1 MLPGR
6 LFGCPITWANIRKTQ
21 WPAQAGDS
29 SHYLEEQTDQE
40 AAEECV
46 FWRKNDRC
54 NAHPEQKAHA
64 CWGKSTVEG
73 LLREDEP
80 EGTVPEIPE
89 VPPLPVLEK
98 VTPLLAAE
106 WRRQTI
112 FICKVRELYLACL
125 AAGDGGK
132 EKWEDEQ
139 PALHERT
146 WPGSYEVQ
154 GLPPKDC
161 EALRA
166 WRTVKPE
173 TRIDAKMRPVL
184 EEILLRDFPKG
195 ATIPP
200 HIATWLSTSRRSFEG
215 VDPRFLHC
223 FYHLG
228 VPDLVYTREVVAAHR
243 MARLGDI
250 LAECLAGKTIRIAK
264 SWADLVTPRKAFKGQ
279 TTGGLNQ
286 VVVGALG
293 IQGVTEVL
301 NKTMIWCA
309 ASYGGEW
316 SSHYTTL
323 PDEGKLSR
331 SSYLTLCSRR

>member
-1 MLPGR
+1 M
-6 LFGCPITWANIRKTQ
+6 
-21 WPAQAGDS
+21 
-29 SHYLEEQTDQE
+29 
-40 AAEECV
+40 
-46 FWRKNDRC
+46 FWRENNRC

-132 EKWEDEQ
+132 EKWEDEH

-146 WPGSYEVQ
+146 WPGSYEIQ
-154 GLPPKDC
+154 GLRPTRNDC

-166 WRTVKPE
+166 WRTVKLE
-173 TRIDAKMRPVL
+173 TGIDAKMRPVL

-195 ATIPP
+195 AT
-200 HIATWLSTSRRSFEG
+200 
-215 VDPRFLHC
+215 
-223 FYHLG
+223 
-228 VPDLVYTREVVAAHR
+228 
-243 MARLGDI
+243 MAID
-250 LAECLAGKTIRIAK
+250 
-264 SWADLVTPRKAFKGQ
+264 
-279 TTGGLNQ
+279 
-286 VVVGALG
+286 
-293 IQGVTEVL
+293 
-301 NKTMIWCA
+301 
-309 ASYGGEW
+309 
-316 SSHYTTL
+316 
-323 PDEGKLSR
+323 
-331 SSYLTLCSRR
+331 